1 MKDDIN
7 LDENKLVLYGLVA
20 LVLLSVVSL
29 LNTNA
34 LGFLSHSNTATG
46 YIITGQCTN
55 GIKDSP
61 ETDVDCGGGPI
72 SLTTGSITG
81 GSYYCPRCETGKKCL
96 ANSDCKSN
104 SCVNGVCACVNTAP
118 SGIKLQPPSGTV
130 FQETG
135 AKVNWS
141 LVSWGINCKNTSKNF
156 TLQIAKDSAYGFKTV
171 DTLSNFRTYYTFSGL
186 TYHTYY
192 WRVIADNGYMK
203 LVSGYNYFIVNASPN
218 PTDSDSDGFSDL
230 IENYIGTNPNLAC
243 GTDWPANTN
252 NAGGSK
258 NKIDIFDVN
267 KLAPPVFFSSVGSAN
282 YNKRYDLNAD
292 GKINI
297 FDVNLIGLYFN
308 TACQPSPVPPQPA
321 PPPAPTGNI
330 VLQPDGSS
338 TIQVT
343 FNGNPFAEGSN
354 NPINGFL
361 SLFGQSP
368 YSSVDQLKR
377 DNRLAGY
384 ELVGI
389 DLDEN
394 TYTYALI
401 LRPGLDNEETVQ
413 SFAADPNVFNIG

>member
-1 MKDDIN
+1 MVRYFRSLFVI
-7 LDENKLVLYGLVA
+7 
-20 LVLLSVVSL
+20 SL
-29 LNTNA
+29 LIVGL
-34 LGFLSHSNTATG
+34 LGILFVSAVISN
-46 YIITGQCTN
+46 
-55 GIKDSP
+55 
-61 ETDVDCGGGPI
+61 
-72 SLTTGSITG
+72 
-81 GSYYCPRCETGKKCL
+81 
-96 ANSDCKSN
+96 
-104 SCVNGVCACVNTAP
+104 
-118 SGIKLQPPSGTV
+118 
-130 FQETG
+130 
-135 AKVNWS
+135 
-141 LVSWGINCKNTSKNF
+141 
-156 TLQIAKDSAYGFKTV
+156 
-171 DTLSNFRTYYTFSGL
+171 DT
-186 TYHTYY
+186 
-192 WRVIADNGYMK
+192 
-203 LVSGYNYFIVNASPN
+203 
-218 PTDSDSDGFSDL
+218 DSDGFSDT
-230 IENYIGTNPNLAC
+230 IEQYIGTNPNLAC